1 MAVGVGGVVGC
12 FSFNLL
18 SSLPEARCVC
28 ETGPARSETLREETI
43 SSKTILPLN
52 YFTTTVSHLAPRLD
66 QKPGALGCQA
76 FFFPEHFFFLD
87 ICVFFRHMQINI
99 AVGAPMRLPAGGRCC
114 LRRTHAGALGEASR
128 SLPGDPPHP
137 PHPPA
142 PIQLLP
148 QRPLQPTP
156 PAVVEVR
163 ILPPTQHGALMA
175 LNAAALFPECLRRR

>member
-1 MAVGVGGVVGC
+1 MAGDGCRGWGVVGC
-12 FSFNLL
+12 FSCNLL
-18 SSLPEARCVC
+18 SFLPDARCVC
-28 ETGPARSETLREETI
+28 ETGPALSETLREETI
-43 SSKTILPLN
+43 SSKTISPLN

-76 FFFPEHFFFLD
+76 FFFLTFFF
-87 ICVFFRHMQINI
+87 FRHLWFEHMQINI
-99 AVGAPMRLPAGGRCC
+99 AAGAPTRLPAGE
-114 LRRTHAGALGEASR
+114 RTPALSAKPAGPWR
-128 SLPGDPPHP
+128 P
-137 PHPPA
+137 PPA

-148 QRPLQPTP
+148 QPPSNPP